1 MKNRISRSI
10 QYSWYSD
17 LYNIHDI
24 AYCHLREVISSYRVL
39 SSYVIEYFHVDD
51 IAYCH
56 LIVCFHLDDMAYCLR
71 FAIQVTASPSYST
84 FASLTTESIA
94 LFECCSNGIEGDY
107 TGLFCCW
114 SLNPNIA
121 LLMLGARH
129 ARIRLPFTHT
139 EFHTCTCACLC
150 VGAPARLA
158 EY

>member
-1 MKNRISRSI
+1 M
-10 QYSWYSD
+10 
-17 LYNIHDI
+17 
-24 AYCHLREVISSYRVL
+24 ISSYRVL

-56 LIVCFHLDDMAYCLR
+56 LIVCFHLDDMAYGLR

-129 ARIRLPFTHT
+129 ARIRSPFYPYGVSHMHMCM
-139 EFHTCTCACLC
+139 FVCGRACTTSRILDVILQHCNRAHDIN
-150 VGAPARLA
+150 
-158 EY
+158 